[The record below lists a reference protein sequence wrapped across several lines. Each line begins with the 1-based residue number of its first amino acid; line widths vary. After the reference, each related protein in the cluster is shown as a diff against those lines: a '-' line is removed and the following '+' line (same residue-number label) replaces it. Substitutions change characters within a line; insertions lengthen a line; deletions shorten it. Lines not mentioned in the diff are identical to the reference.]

1 MRFVAQEEV
10 EAGWTS
16 YYSGALSLFWI
27 NPENNDRI
35 HNGKLEYG
43 EQKTHWMKSSLG
55 HTFEVLDEEANVV
68 LGRFTL
74 RHDSYFVI
82 GHTKAQN
89 FERDVAVQVEETFVG
104 EWERSR
110 KVTRTFTELG
120 FSKGKLPQDLW
131 GSMSAYYYNNRNS
144 KIKEEW
150 DQKGM
155 PHHKLI
161 TSSSILLLT
170 LLRHKCLH

>member
-1 MRFVAQEEV
+1 M

-16 YYSGALSLFWI
+16 YYSASLSLFWI
-27 NPENNDRI
+27 NPENDDRI
-35 HNGKLEYG
+35 HNGKIEYG
-43 EQKTHWMKSSLG
+43 EQMTHWKKSLLG
-55 HTFEVLDEEANVV
+55 HTFEVLDEEANAV

-74 RHDSYFVI
+74 KHDSYFVI

-89 FERDVAVQVEETFVG
+89 FERDVTVQVEETFEG

-150 DQKGM
+150 DKKGI
-155 PHHKLI
+155 PHNEFI
-161 TSSSILLLT
+161 SPTSMSSLALT
-170 LLRHKCLH
+170 LNLHSLH